1 MLVSLLFVV
10 FIIDLNKRYRKY
22 IGSFYMSNRGVFI
35 SLEGIEGCGKS
46 TQAKIL
52 SDYMSELG
60 YCVVQTREPGGT
72 PVAEKI
78 REVLLD
84 PKNQDLTSRTEL
96 LLYLASRSQHV
107 EQLIMPALKKGKIV
121 ICERFSDSTRA
132 YQGYARGLDMDMIET
147 LIRIATGNLEPD
159 LTIILDMEVKEG
171 LLRAERFKNYKDRLE
186 SENLDF
192 HNKVRR
198 GYLEIAKNN
207 PNRIKVISA
216 KGSIDD
222 IHLRIRQYI
231 DELLSNYKDKPN

>member
-1 MLVSLLFVV
+1 
-10 FIIDLNKRYRKY
+10 
-22 IGSFYMSNRGVFI
+22 MSNRGVFI

-107 EQLIMPALKKGKIV
+107 EQLIMPALKEGKIV

-231 DELLSNYKDKPN
+231 DELLNNYKDKLN